1 MRERKYIYYGQ
12 EEKNSENLKFHFNEK
27 EQGNMYSR
35 AWTTILNLE
44 KMIKNRSC
52 KYRFVKSVKS
62 SKMPQENNFTE
73 IMKKIKKFLIE
84 EDNALLKKGSV
95 VRLTGSSKKGT
106 KIEIIDEGN
115 KKKMSLKGG
124 SKKRSKSQEREKKR
138 LQREAKSKSMTEEDR
153 KKLLEKIKKNKQLQ
167 REAKN
172 KNKTEEEHKKLIE
185 KQKENK
191 QLQ

>member
-12 EEKNSENLKFHFNEK
+12 EEKSSENLKFHFNEK

-73 IMKKIKKFLIE
+73 IMKKIKKFLT
-84 EDNALLKKGSV
+84 V
-95 VRLTGSSKKGT
+95 
-106 KIEIIDEGN
+106 
-115 KKKMSLKGG
+115 
-124 SKKRSKSQEREKKR
+124 
-138 LQREAKSKSMTEEDR
+138 
-153 KKLLEKIKKNKQLQ
+153 
-167 REAKN
+167 
-172 KNKTEEEHKKLIE
+172 
-185 KQKENK
+185 
-191 QLQ
+191 